1 MKIERSYAHTVQP
14 FEHTNHADY
23 WNITFNAQSFL
34 YRQIRRIVGT
44 LVAVA
49 KGRLSQRE
57 LYEMLTIPSQ
67 QSFNSKVCVA
77 PANGLYLA
85 NIEFRPK
92 CFSTV
97 TQATVNASKEH
108 SPQLKEPESTFNNKF
123 AKIDDDGDDD
133 EKCKAK

>member
-14 FEHTNHADY
+14 FEHSDHVNY

-67 QSFNSKVCVA
+67 QSFNNKVCVA
-77 PANGLYLA
+77 PANGLYLTD
-85 NIEFRPK
+85 IEFRPK
-92 CFSTV
+92 CFLPAA
-97 TQATVNASKEH
+97 QATVNASEEH
-108 SPQLKEPESTFNNKF
+108 SVQLKEPKLTYNNKC
-123 AKIDDDGDDD
+123 AEIDGDDY